1 MHYST
6 NREAVA
12 SKNEPF
18 VSRRLKRLQRLQKR
32 NIGFYYTS
40 DFYRFEMASEDYA
53 GFIEHLAEE
62 AAAETANYGETA

>member
-1 MHYST
+1 M
-6 NREAVA
+6 A

-18 VSRRLKRLQRLQKR
+18 VSRRLKRLQRLQRLQKR

-62 AAAETANYGETA
+62 AAAENAEETADYSETA

>member
-6 NREAVA
+6 NRDAVA

-40 DFYRFEMASEDYA
+40 DFYRLEMASEDYA